1 MTYEFELPLV
11 SLVFV
16 LILAIVYF
24 SKKKVNL
31 LENKMYE
38 KILICSLVEIII
50 NTIIHF
56 ICAFNSFEVIQSK
69 YYLLFDF
76 LNKILSTMFVMIF
89 MSLLCYTI
97 IITYDKAKNN
107 AAKLLKASYI
117 LEILFFVGTL
127 FTHINLVNM
136 SSVINV
142 NGPTIIL
149 GYTIVAILLLASLVV
164 TLINIKRIDKRHIA
178 IFGII
183 IVLGMIFALTLLF
196 PGMIIYDLAP
206 ALLCYIM
213 YFTIENPDIKM
224 IAELNLAKEQAEKAN
239 RAKSDFLSSMS
250 HEIRTP
256 LNAIVGLS
264 EDMVERGT
272 APDDMKEDLND
283 VLEASKTLLEIVGNI
298 MDINKIES
306 DKLKIVETTYN
317 YRKEAEL
324 LAKINSTRIGEKLIE
339 FKTNIAED
347 IPEYLYGDRVH
358 IKQIINNLLSNALKY
373 TNEGVVEFTTKCI
386 NENDNCLLIISVK
399 DSGRGIKA
407 EDISK
412 LFNKF
417 ERLDI
422 EKSSTTEGTGL
433 GLAITKRLVEMMGG
447 KINVQSSY
455 GKGSIFIVQIPQK
468 IDKTPQQEEVLLKQ
482 QSAEPLPDYSNKK
495 VLIVD
500 DNKLNIKVAKRSLEP
515 FKIQIDACE
524 NGQEC
529 INKINLG
536 NKYDL
541 ILMDIMMPI
550 MSGETALKE
559 LKKNPLFKTPVI
571 ALTADAIAG
580 SEEKYIEKGFTDY
593 IPKPF
598 SKEQIRLKLDKILKD
613 TKEHIEI
620 DETPEYNPNVDRFA
634 GVEAVIIGN
643 DEQEGQKA
651 E

>member
-1 MTYEFELPLV
+1 MSSTYFCIFGLFCEI
-11 SLVFV
+11 
-16 LILAIVYF
+16 LIMILFF
-24 SKKKVNL
+24 SKQRIESKETKLYGLMLISSLIDVILVISEL
-31 LENKMYE
+31 LLAN
-38 KILICSLVEIII
+38 ICYNDI
-50 NTIIHF
+50 
-56 ICAFNSFEVIQSK
+56 
-69 YYLLFDF
+69 
-76 LNKILSTMFVMIF
+76 
-89 MSLLCYTI
+89 TI
-97 IITYDKAKNN
+97 IILKIMNKIDFIHYIIWPCLLFLYVFYISENNDEKYKKVMKISLTMSLIAILIEFILPLNFINDNGKMAVYGTGTIFVYCVAIVHIIGMLICLAKNIKN
-107 AAKLLKASYI
+107 LKNKKYI
-117 LEILFFVGTL
+117 PVFIL
-127 FTHINLVNM
+127 M
-136 SSVINV
+136 
-142 NGPTIIL
+142 
-149 GYTIVAILLLASLVV
+149 ILLLIAVIV
-164 TLINIKRIDKRHIA
+164 RAIDPTLIIMPA
-178 IFGII
+178 
-183 IVLGMIFALTLLF
+183 VC
-196 PGMIIYDLAP
+196 IYINL
-206 ALLCYIM
+206 IM

-224 IAELNLAKEQAEKAN
+224 MTELNIAKEQAEKAN

-283 VLEASKTLLEIVGNI
+283 VVEASKTLLEIVGNI

-324 LAKINSTRIGEKLIE
+324 LAKINATRIGEKQIE
-339 FKTNIAED
+339 FKTSIAED

-373 TNEGVVEFTTKCI
+373 TNEGIVEFTTKCI
-386 NENDNCLLIISVK
+386 NENGNCLLIISVK

-412 LFNKF
+412 LFTKF

-433 GLAITKRLVEMMGG
+433 GLAITKKIVEMMGG

-455 GKGSIFIVQIPQK
+455 GKGSLFIVQIPQK
-468 IDKTPQQEEVLLKQ
+468 IDTTPRQEEYIANQ
-482 QSAEPLPDYSNKK
+482 QLANEPLPDYSDKK

-515 FKIQIDACE
+515 FKLQIDSCE

-529 INKINLG
+529 LNKINLG
-536 NKYDL
+536 NEYDL

-559 LKKNPLFKTPVI
+559 LKKNPAFNTPVI

-598 SKEQIRLKLDKILKD
+598 SKDQIRVKLDKILK
-613 TKEHIEI
+613 TAPIRKELE
-620 DETPEYNPNVDRFA
+620 ETPEYNPNVDRFA

-643 DEQEGQKA
+643 EENNGVI
-651 E
+651 